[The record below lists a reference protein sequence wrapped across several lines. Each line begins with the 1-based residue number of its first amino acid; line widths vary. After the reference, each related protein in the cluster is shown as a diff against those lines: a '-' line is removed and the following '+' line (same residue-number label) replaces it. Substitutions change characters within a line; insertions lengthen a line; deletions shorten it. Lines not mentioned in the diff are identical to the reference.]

1 MCIIFLSGNYWSATS
16 IHYLHLKK
24 HIYKCS
30 ILKKIPTWIKINV
43 SFNELSG
50 DWLSWGCTRLPA
62 KLIEQADRINL
73 QLRMDVCI
81 FLSRALPP
89 PPGHGMTW
97 INYGKDKTSIRH
109 FDFWI
114 CITKN
119 ITYTQLG
126 KTSRNAA
133 RIYGSHREDILEFRL
148 WIYYTQQQQQQQLL
162 SLPAGCVSEMMHS
175 SRFGRKP
182 TPMLPSSHGSLSGTW
197 QPSST
202 LASQRQQQLS
212 QIICAHDMGASP
224 ARDNPK
230 FAYRATF
237 AWNTACGRCGTGVAW
252 QTKMR

>member
-1 MCIIFLSGNYWSATS
+1 M
-16 IHYLHLKK
+16 YLWFGL
-24 HIYKCS
+24 
-30 ILKKIPTWIKINV
+30 NV
-43 SFNELSG
+43 PGSPHSPGSWHDLDQLWQRQDEYTAL
-50 DWLSWGCTRLPA
+50 WLLNMH
-62 KLIEQADRINL
+62 K
-73 QLRMDVCI
+73 
-81 FLSRALPP
+81 
-89 PPGHGMTW
+89 
-97 INYGKDKTSIRH
+97 
-109 FDFWI
+109 
-114 CITKN
+114 KN

-148 WIYYTQQQQQQQLL
+148 WIYYSQQLL

-182 TPMLPSSHGSLSGTW
+182 TPMLPSSHGSRSGTW

-202 LASQRQQQLS
+202 SASQRQQLS

>member
-1 MCIIFLSGNYWSATS
+1 MCIIYLSGNYWSATS
-16 IHYLHLKK
+16 LHYLHLKK

-30 ILKKIPTWIKINV
+30 ILKKIPTWIEINV

-81 FLSRALPP
+81 SRALPS
-89 PPGHGMTW
+89 PPGHSMTW

-148 WIYYTQQQQQQQLL
+148 WIYYTQQLL
-162 SLPAGCVSEMMHS
+162 SLCLQAAWVKWCIQVALGENQHRCFPPAMAVC
-175 SRFGRKP
+175 
-182 TPMLPSSHGSLSGTW
+182 LGTW

-202 LASQRQQQLS
+202 SASQRQQLS